1 VIAGAGTSAYDPRV
15 MPRALRALVFDFDG
29 LILDTET
36 SEFQAWQELFAAH
49 GGTLT
54 VADWDHVIGSVDSGW
69 DPAVELGRQ
78 TGQAYVSDELR
89 AAWKPRRDELFAQ
102 EVIRPGVLELIKE
115 AKLRGLGLG
124 VASSSSRWWVQ
135 GHLERLGVFESF
147 DVVATGDEVERTKPD
162 PAVYLLALERLRV
175 PASKAIALEDSPNGV
190 RAAHAAG
197 IACVA
202 VPNDVTRHL
211 DLSAADALLDSLSE
225 LNLDELPFA
234 F

>member
-1 VIAGAGTSAYDPRV
+1 MS
-15 MPRALRALVFDFDG
+15 RALRALVFDFDG

-36 SEFQAWQELFAAH
+36 SQFRAWQEVFAAH

-54 VADWDHVIGSVDSGW
+54 VADWAHVIGSLDSGW

-78 TGQAYVSDELR
+78 TGRAYARDELR
-89 AAWKPRRDELFAQ
+89 AVWKPRQAELA
-102 EVIRPGVLELIKE
+102 ERETIRPGVLELIKE
-115 AKLRGLGLG
+115 ARLRGLGLG
-124 VASSSSRWWVQ
+124 IASSSPRWWVQ
-135 GHLERLGVFESF
+135 GNLERLGIFESF

-162 PAVYLLALERLRV
+162 PAVYLLALERLRTA
-175 PASKAIALEDSPNGV
+175 ASKAIALEDSPNGV
-190 RAAHAAG
+190 RAAQAAG

-202 VPNDVTRHL
+202 VPNDVSRHL